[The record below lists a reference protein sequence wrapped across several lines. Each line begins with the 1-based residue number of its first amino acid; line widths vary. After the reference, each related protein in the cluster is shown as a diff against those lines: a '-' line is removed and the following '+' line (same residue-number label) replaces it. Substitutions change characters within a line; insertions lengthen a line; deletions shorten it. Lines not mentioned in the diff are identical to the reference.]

1 MRWLIL
7 IGDEKFDI
15 DTIKAIKHWGCVD
28 CYDVSCI
35 KGRYCVDF
43 GTDHIFYDV
52 NESIEDFESYF
63 HKIPYAFPHFIT
75 MTYTCEKRVKN
86 ILKQND
92 FPKNIYIDNGLLM
105 PIKRFIELGLP
116 LH

>member
-28 CYDVSCI
+28 CYDVSCM

-52 NESIEDFESYF
+52 NESIEAVESHF
-63 HKIPYAFPHFIT
+63 HKIPYAFPHFI
-75 MTYTCEKRVKN
+75 KN

-105 PIKRFIELGLP
+105 PLKRFIELGLP